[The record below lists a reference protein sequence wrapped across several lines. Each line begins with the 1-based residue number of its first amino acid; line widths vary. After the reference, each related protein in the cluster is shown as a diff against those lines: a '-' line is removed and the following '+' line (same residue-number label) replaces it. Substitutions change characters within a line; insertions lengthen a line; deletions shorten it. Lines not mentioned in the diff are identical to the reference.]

1 MNSIQMPGLLPASIS
16 SINRNRQT
24 NTNTYTPFEAQKSF
38 ASVLKESINK
48 VNETQIQSDKMTEK
62 LIKGENID
70 LHQVMIASQKAS
82 ITMQTTLE
90 IRNKV
95 IEAYQEIM
103 RMQV

>member
-1 MNSIQMPGLLPASIS
+1 MVNVNFPSVRQIFAPAASQTPSNS
-16 SINRNRQT
+16 
-24 NTNTYTPFEAQKSF
+24 NTAFEAQNSF

-48 VNETQIQSDKMTEK
+48 VNETQLESDKLTDK
-62 LIKGENID
+62 LAKGENID
-70 LHQVMIASQKAS
+70 LHQVMISAQKAS
-82 ITMQTTLE
+82 ITMQATLE

>member
-1 MNSIQMPGLLPASIS
+1 MINIDSVTSASHVLKPQSENKIQTKSPS
-16 SINRNRQT
+16 
-24 NTNTYTPFEAQKSF
+24 EVQKSF

-48 VNETQIQSDKMTEK
+48 VNELQIQSDKATEK
-62 LIKGENID
+62 LVNGENID

-82 ITMQTTLE
+82 ITMSATLE

-95 IEAYQEIM
+95 IEAYQETM